1 LGNTARES
9 DHCENSEIY
18 CAIEDFLILKELQS
32 PFTYK
37 LHMKSCTETMLRTW
51 GAQMNLVAYMCKD
64 KSKTESLSLINTQN
78 HHPRSV
84 QHFEF
89 V

>member
-1 LGNTARES
+1 
-9 DHCENSEIY
+9 
-18 CAIEDFLILKELQS
+18 
-32 PFTYK
+32 
-37 LHMKSCTETMLRTW
+37 MLRTW